1 MPTPLIVAAPLRPG
15 LRSVDEQ
22 GRFIEAA
29 EVFELKGEA
38 KVKQKV
44 RQTVVDG
51 SMTAAMQVTDEVLH
65 SSIKMSKAE
74 LKALQSVDLM
84 SKVGIEH
91 VGSEGS
97 R

>member
-1 MPTPLIVAAPLRPG
+1 MPTPLTVAAPLRFG

-38 KVKQKV
+38 KVRQKSHV
-44 RQTVVDG
+44 RSWRKLG
-51 SMTAAMQVTDEVLH
+51 H
-65 SSIKMSKAE
+65 E
-74 LKALQSVDLM
+74 LVEENKSLDLV

-91 VGSEGS
+91 VGGEGP

>member
-38 KVKQKV
+38 KV
-44 RQTVVDG
+44 RQMVVDG
-51 SMTAAMQVTDEVLH
+51 SMTAAMQVTDEVLP

-74 LKALQSVDLM
+74 VKAL
-84 SKVGIEH
+84 IESH
-91 VGSEGS
+91 GEGS
-97 R
+97 AK